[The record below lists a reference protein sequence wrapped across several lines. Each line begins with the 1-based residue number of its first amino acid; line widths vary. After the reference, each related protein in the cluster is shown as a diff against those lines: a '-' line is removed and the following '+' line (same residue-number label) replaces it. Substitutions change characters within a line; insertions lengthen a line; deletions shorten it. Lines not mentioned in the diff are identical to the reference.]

1 MFLNIKFRSIN
12 SFNHDQPRNIK
23 NLTGSVRVPGE
34 LRVSRGDDILA
45 QHFPWPEAHRGDG
58 QDAEDMP
65 CARLSLR
72 EYVSY
77 SWLTHMILTSK
88 NKM

>member
-45 QHFPWPEAHRGDG
+45 QHFP
-58 QDAEDMP
+58 
-65 CARLSLR
+65 
-72 EYVSY
+72 
-77 SWLTHMILTSK
+77 
-88 NKM
+88 